1 MNAKI
6 LQKGEK
12 IFLPN
17 DEKIDKKC
25 YEINNIENWANCFYN
40 LKSGIILERYNLII
54 SRTENNK
61 FFEALNYEY
70 GINNFP
76 LDTNKAFQIYKT
88 SADTSTD
95 TLSMFRLYRIYKKD
109 YKKFNIRKRN
119 FVLEKFY
126 IMKCFAYLTLRE
138 KKSYLYSRFDIYH
151 ELLIQLTDE
160 NDAAYEWFFDLI
172 KFLYKNFKL
181 YNINR
186 DDIILIENVI
196 NKYFFVGHSYGKLP
210 KLMQLA
216 ENGHPEAIYNMAV
229 LYDDNK
235 KFYFEKLI
243 NMNYYRSAC
252 DYAELHN
259 NKEETLI
266 FLRKSIL
273 NGYYSHIKWY
283 KNLFFNI
290 NEFED
295 IFKKPQLKSEL
306 MFILGGMIDAI
317 IADEIENFIEY
328 IYLRKISIKHFKL
341 GEEFKAYF
349 DSFTKEIIDYLMK
362 FTKGTDE
369 ENKKQIKLYYI
380 NNDLYKEIYIK
391 LSMMYYYG
399 VIGIMEPNLKEALNK
414 LDYIEKNKDY
424 LYEEKIYHY
433 LKYKIYQKERKIKK
447 KNNESINN
455 NDEDLIKLEKQLIKM
470 YYEDFTTEKIKK
482 FPPSLFYILSKLYGS
497 SSISNQDIIFEY
509 VLLNR
514 AANASLLKIDDFD
527 YDYFEQKYLKYK
539 AKIKL
544 IEKNDEVNFSKLK
557 LMKGIINV
565 EGYGEDGTICPICFE
580 NQKSSICLPC
590 KHFFCGTCLKKLV
603 DNGKCPICR
612 TDIKIT
618 FDFNLKKENLIQSI
632 LSSSYIY

>member
-12 IFLPN
+12 IFLHN

-40 LKSGIILERYNLII
+40 RKSGIILERYNLII

-76 LDTNKAFQIYKT
+76 LDINKAFQIYKT
-88 SADTSTD
+88 AADTSTD

-151 ELLIQLTDE
+151 ELLNQLTDE
-160 NDAAYEWFFDLI
+160 NDSTYEWFFDLI

-196 NKYFFVGHSYGKLP
+196 NKYFFVGHSYRKLP

-252 DYAELHN
+252 DYAELLN

-273 NGYYSHIKWY
+273 NGYYSYIKWY
-283 KNLFFNI
+283 
-290 NEFED
+290 
-295 IFKKPQLKSEL
+295 LK
-306 MFILGGMIDAI
+306 
-317 IADEIENFIEY
+317 
-328 IYLRKISIKHFKL
+328 
-341 GEEFKAYF
+341 
-349 DSFTKEIIDYLMK
+349 
-362 FTKGTDE
+362 
-369 ENKKQIKLYYI
+369 
-380 NNDLYKEIYIK
+380 
-391 LSMMYYYG
+391 
-399 VIGIMEPNLKEALNK
+399 
-414 LDYIEKNKDY
+414 
-424 LYEEKIYHY
+424 
-433 LKYKIYQKERKIKK
+433 
-447 KNNESINN
+447 
-455 NDEDLIKLEKQLIKM
+455 
-470 YYEDFTTEKIKK
+470 
-482 FPPSLFYILSKLYGS
+482 
-497 SSISNQDIIFEY
+497 
-509 VLLNR
+509 
-514 AANASLLKIDDFD
+514 LKI
-527 YDYFEQKYLKYK
+527 
-539 AKIKL
+539 
-544 IEKNDEVNFSKLK
+544 
-557 LMKGIINV
+557 
-565 EGYGEDGTICPICFE
+565 
-580 NQKSSICLPC
+580 
-590 KHFFCGTCLKKLV
+590 
-603 DNGKCPICR
+603 
-612 TDIKIT
+612 
-618 FDFNLKKENLIQSI
+618 
-632 LSSSYIY
+632 